1 MTPWTPKLYLLQP
14 GYWARFWPLLQRASI
29 GLYEHNCLGIAK
41 GAAYSGLLSFFPI
54 LTTLASILVQ
64 AQAENRMRKKM
75 AHLRKCR
82 LLVLDEIGYRSL
94 DRQATTCLF
103 QLISERY
110 ERGSMILT
118 SNKSYGEWGSIFQDN
133 VIASAILD
141 RLLHHSHTVN
151 IKGESYRLKEKRKAG
166 VWTQPA
172 VEPASSGGGA

>member
-1 MTPWTPKLYLLQP
+1 MEAIRHGFSVYFVSLPDLLD
-14 GYWARFWPLLQRASI
+14 R
-29 GLYEHNCLGIAK
+29 
-41 GAAYSGLLSFFPI
+41 
-54 LTTLASILVQ
+54 LVQ
-64 AQAENRMRKKM
+64 AQAENRMRRKM

-82 LLVLDEIGYRSL
+82 LLVLDEIGYRNL

-141 RLLHHSHTVN
+141 RLLHHSHTIN

-172 VEPASSGGGA
+172 VEPVISGGGA